1 MRPARPSVFERIPT
15 ATRTWASRVVL
26 LLACVS
32 VVATSRAQSDDVASP
47 VYTGAPFRLTA
58 ETFKVTRTLVVR
70 TSSKE
75 KSSDPMEG
83 EVRIQAN
90 AKWTP
95 GDPIQTPPPSLAIG
109 YLEGELTS
117 RSQSGILEPDVAVT
131 VESVTYLGEN
141 CPTDQGCEWTLQVV
155 FDVQGNSDSGT
166 VEAPGTVDVEWTAQ
180 AFVHVLDESS
190 VPKGFT
196 VSVSEP

>member
-1 MRPARPSVFERIPT
+1 MRRARPSVFERIPT
-15 ATRTWASRVVL
+15 AARAWASRLVL
-26 LLACVS
+26 LLACAS
-32 VVATSRAQSDDVASP
+32 VVATSRAQSDDVASQ
-47 VYTGAPFRLTA
+47 VHTGAPFRLTA

-70 TSSKE
+70 TSAQE
-75 KSSDPMEG
+75 KSSDPVEG
-83 EVRIQAN
+83 EVHIQAR

-117 RSQSGILEPDVAVT
+117 RSQSGILEPNVAVT

-141 CPTDQGCEWTLQVV
+141 CPTVQGCEWTLQVV
-155 FDVQGNSDSGT
+155 FDVQANSDSGT
-166 VEAPGTVDVEWTAQ
+166 LTAPGTVDVEWTAQ
-180 AFVHVLDESS
+180 AFMHVLDDSS
-190 VPKGFT
+190 APKGFT